1 MNDLIVA
8 QLEIRK
14 NLAKNPEAMSGLVP
28 VEKAVYLAATGR
40 PIDAYNSVE
49 LAKELRESL
58 HWICKDVGFRS
69 SNEADAQ
76 YLVVRTSEIL
86 KRYYAD
92 LSLRDFRMA
101 FEMCLTGE
109 LDEYLPRNKDGQP
122 ERNHYQNFN
131 AEYICRILNAY
142 RARRR
147 QIIGKVKKAADPEKP
162 SQDFTQE
169 QKKRL
174 AEKAR
179 NMLLAS
185 YGKFVETGNLEAS
198 PIQEIIFYSI
208 LSDSGLA
215 EPIEVT
221 DEERKAV
228 FGKILMQMTMKGASA
243 GEIHRFK
250 ERGIGASDVEQ
261 GAFQSAR
268 RKALEKTF
276 ADLKKQEIKLEDYV
290 RIED

>member
-40 PIDAYNSVE
+40 PIDDYNAVE

-147 QIIGKVKKAADPEKP
+147 KIIGKVNKAVEPETP
-162 SQDFTQE
+162 SDFTQE

-185 YGKFVETGNLEAS
+185 YARFLETDILDAS
-198 PIQEIIFYSI
+198 PIQEIIFYSV
-208 LSDSGLA
+208 LSEAGLA
-215 EPIEVT
+215 EPIDVT
-221 DEERKAV
+221 DEDRKAV
-228 FGKILMQMTMKGASA
+228 FGRILMQMTMKGASA

-250 ERGIGASDVEQ
+250 ERGIQSSDVEQ

-268 RKALEKTF
+268 RKALGKTF

>member
-8 QLEIRK
+8 QLQIRK

-40 PIDAYNSVE
+40 PIDDYNAVE

-131 AEYICRILNAY
+131 ADYFAKILNAY
-142 RARRR
+142 
-147 QIIGKVKKAADPEKP
+147 
-162 SQDFTQE
+162 
-169 QKKRL
+169 KRKQSEVV
-174 AEKAR
+174 EKAY
-179 NMLLAS
+179 NAGIAA
-185 YGKFVETGNLEAS
+185 GKANA
-198 PIQEIIFYSI
+198 
-208 LSDSGLA
+208 
-215 EPIEVT
+215 
-221 DEERKAV
+221 
-228 FGKILMQMTMKGASA
+228 
-243 GEIHRFK
+243 
-250 ERGIGASDVEQ
+250 
-261 GAFQSAR
+261 
-268 RKALEKTF
+268 
-276 ADLKKQEIKLEDYV
+276 
-290 RIED
+290 